1 MNILI
6 IEDEAIAAR
15 RIKKMVNDFDSNN
28 NIVGHLDSVEGA
40 VHWFENNPDPDL
52 ILCDIEL
59 ADGQSFEIFNK
70 TTVKSPVIFTTA
82 YDEYAIKAFKVN
94 SVDYLLK
101 PIKEEDLKNSIEKFK
116 QMRKAFAT
124 ENNPSLN
131 IQSLIEELNIQKQAT
146 FSYRER
152 FLIKQ
157 GQRYFTI
164 NTEDTAYFYTKGK
177 AVFLKCWDGK
187 EFIIDYSLDDL
198 EKVMDPKHFFRAN
211 RQFLVELKSVDKI
224 HMWFNSKLKVQ
235 LRPEASEEL
244 IVSRER
250 AGEFKQWLGE

>member
-15 RIKKMVNDFDSNN
+15 RLKKMVSDFDSSNH
-28 NIVGHLDSVEGA
+28 IVGQLDSVESA
-40 VHWFENNPDPDL
+40 VNWFENNPEPDL
-52 ILCDIEL
+52 VLCDIEL

-101 PIKEEDLKNSIEKFK
+101 PIKEEDLKISIDKFK
-116 QMRKAFAT
+116 QMRKAFAS
-124 ENNPSLN
+124 NDNASLN
-131 IQSLIEELNIQKQAT
+131 IQSLIDELNTQKQAT
-146 FSYRER
+146 FNYRER

-157 GQRYFTI
+157 GQRYITV

-177 AVFLKCWDGK
+177 AVFLKCRDTK
-187 EFIIDYSLDDL
+187 EYIVDYSLDDL
-198 EKVMDPKHFFRAN
+198 EKMMDPKHFFRAN
-211 RQFLVELKSVDKI
+211 RQFLVELKTVDKI
-224 HMWFNSKLKVQ
+224 NMWFNGKLKVQ
-235 LRPEASEEL
+235 LRPDTTEEV
-244 IVSRER
+244 IISREK
-250 AGEFKQWLGE
+250 AGDFKQWLGE

>member
-15 RIKKMVNDFDSNN
+15 RIKKMVSSFDSSN
-28 NIVGHLDSVEGA
+28 NIVGHLDSVESA
-40 VHWFENNPDPDL
+40 VDWFENNPSPDL
-52 ILCDIEL
+52 ILCDVEL
-59 ADGQSFEIFNK
+59 SDGQSFDIFNK
-70 TTVKSPVIFTTA
+70 TKVTSPVIFTTA

-101 PIKEEDLKNSIEKFK
+101 PIKEDDLRTSIEKLQQLK
-116 QMRKAFAT
+116 KAFA
-124 ENNPSLN
+124 ENSSASFN
-131 IQSLIEELNIQKQAT
+131 IQSLLSELNIQKQST

-157 GQRYFTI
+157 GQRYFTV
-164 NTEDTAYFYTKGK
+164 NTEDAAYFYTKGK
-177 AVFLKCWDGK
+177 AVFLKCWDNK
-187 EFIIDYSLDDL
+187 EYIIDYSLDDL
-198 EKVMDPKHFFRAN
+198 EKSINPKHFFRAN
-211 RQFLVELKSVDKI
+211 RQFLVELKAVDKI

-235 LRPEASEEL
+235 LRPETSEEV
-244 IVSRER
+244 IISREK

>member
-1 MNILI
+1 MKILI

-15 RIKKMVNDFDSNN
+15 RIKKMVTGFNDANE
-28 NIVGHLDSVEGA
+28 IVGQVDSVEDA
-40 VHWFENNPDPDL
+40 VHWFETNPSPDL
-52 ILCDIEL
+52 ILCDVEL

-70 TTVKSPVIFTTA
+70 TTVSSPVIFTTA

-94 SVDYLLK
+94 SVDY
-101 PIKEEDLKNSIEKFK
+101 
-116 QMRKAFAT
+116 
-124 ENNPSLN
+124 
-131 IQSLIEELNIQKQAT
+131 

-164 NTEDTAYFYTKGK
+164 TTDEVAYFYTKDK
-177 AVFLKCWDGK
+177 VVFLKCRNNK
-187 EFIIDYSLDDL
+187 EYIIDYSLDDL
-198 EKVMDPKHFFRAN
+198 EKEMDPNIFFRAN

-244 IVSRER
+244 VISREK
-250 AGEFKQWLGE
+250 AGEFKLWLGE